1 MEDVRLH
8 QLPHSPFCLP
18 ISQALT
24 ALGIPFEA
32 VNVSNGN
39 RAAIISLTEGKGY
52 EVPVLE
58 HRGGII
64 CETSAESQE
73 VARYVDRTFAGGR
86 LFPKRWEGWQSLLIP
101 YLESEVEGVT
111 FRLTD
116 IHYVPSLSDTVERVM
131 VVRHKERRFGR
142 GCLEE
147 WRRNQESLFTTATDR
162 LRPLDRLLEHT
173 PFLVG
178 DQPVYSDFLLHGI
191 LSNLTWQSFNPMPN
205 LPRLVDWYSRLG
217 QFRYG

>member
-1 MEDVRLH
+1 MADLRLH
-8 QLPHSPFCLP
+8 QLPHSPFCFP

-24 ALGIPFEA
+24 ALGIPFEEI
-32 VNVSNGN
+32 NVPNGN
-39 RAAIISLTEGKGY
+39 RAAIISLTQGKGY

-58 HRGGII
+58 HQENII
-64 CETSAESQE
+64 FETSAESQE
-73 VARYVDRTFAGGR
+73 VARYVDRTFARGR
-86 LFPKRWEGWQSLLIP
+86 LFPDRWEGWQSLMIP
-101 YLESEVEGVT
+101 HLEGDVEGVT

-116 IHYVPSLSDTVERVM
+116 IHYVPAIPDPVDRVM

-142 GCLEE
+142 GCLED
-147 WRRNQESLFTTATDR
+147 WRRNRESLFATATERMRPFDR
-162 LRPLDRLLEHT
+162 ILEHT